1 MYYTVHNVSLSVAC
15 VEKLSI
21 IEVKQNLPLCFG
33 NTAFIR
39 LKLGGNVSC
48 Q

>member
-15 VEKLSI
+15 VKKLSI
-21 IEVKQNLPLCFG
+21 IAVKQNLPLFRQFALIG
-33 NTAFIR
+33 
-39 LKLGGNVSC
+39 LKLGGNGSC